1 MQLQTPLGWPEW
13 DDGRE
18 QRLFVSMLFATL
30 FIAAALSLLRLP
42 IIPDFAPIVE
52 LLVQI
57 VRDPPAEESPQE
69 MRSASAPI
77 IEPVEVRPETMPVE
91 QVATPIVQEPT
102 SVEAENADSPAVAP
116 PVEVTSV
123 VADTPVVDLDAASSE
138 AIEEYLDGL
147 ESPLSVN
154 PVLDAKRREFAG
166 SYQPPTHSKPK
177 PIWENVEKDQLGRTV
192 LRSGNCSKVIDDPN
206 VGSQYKF
213 QQFDQYM
220 VTCMFTFQKR
230 QGREL
235 PWVAEIRERY
245 HYLKYPDGIV
255 PEGSYESDE
264 SDKPGE

>member
-1 MQLQTPLGWPEW
+1 MQLQTPLGWPDW

-30 FIAAALSLLRLP
+30 LIAAALSLLRFP

-69 MRSASAPI
+69 LQSAPVNK
-77 IEPVEVRPETMPVE
+77 IEPVEVRPEPIPVE
-91 QVATPIVQEPT
+91 QVVTPIVQEPT
-102 SVEAENADSPAVAP
+102 SVESESADSPAVAP
-116 PVEVTSV
+116 PVDVTSV
-123 VADTPVVDLDAASSE
+123 VTEFPAVDMDTAGSE
-138 AIEEYLDGL
+138 AIKEYLDGL
-147 ESPLSVN
+147 ENPLSVN
-154 PVLDAKRREFAG
+154 PVLDAKRRDFAG

-220 VTCMFTFQKR
+220 ITCTFQKR
-230 QGREL
+230 KGREL

-255 PEGSYESDE
+255 PDDSYESDE